1 MPDIEQKIE
10 EITGLISLLEIYL
23 KLRRLMDDETS
34 DIDDFAQV
42 IVVDPNLSTRVL
54 KMVNSAYFGFPSRS
68 TASRAR
74 SI

>member
-34 DIDDFAQV
+34 DIDDFARV

-68 TASRAR
+68 TASPAR
-74 SI
+74 ST

>member
-34 DIDDFAQV
+34 DIDDFARV

-54 KMVNSAYFGFPSRS
+54 KMVRDREPRSAQ
-68 TASRAR
+68 
-74 SI
+74 

>member
-34 DIDDFAQV
+34 DIDDFARV

-68 TASRAR
+68 TASRVR